1 MDLTNTELL
10 KLSGKTVQMKCP
22 ADGHPKPTVRW
33 LKDGRNFT
41 DRPIGR
47 VGSHVFEYA
56 LI

>member
-22 ADGHPKPTVRW
+22 ADGHPKPTVHW

-47 VGSHVFEYA
+47 VGFYV